1 MSYKYLLDFLR
12 ELKENNNREW
22 FNANRERYDL
32 SLNFFRHEVKRLIEV
47 ISEYDSDI
55 AYLKPESCI
64 FRIYRDVRFSP
75 DKSPY
80 KTHFGAYIAKNGGRK
95 SEYAGYYFHIDA
107 VDSVLSGG
115 VYAPQKEVLR
125 HIRAEIDANFD
136 ELNKITNSKDFKK
149 YFGKIDPLT
158 EPLKKLPM
166 GFSSDSPAAEILKYK
181 HFVLSSPVD
190 DKMMNRPD
198 FIDYVAK
205 VFRTMKLYNDFF
217 NEIIH
222 EALFGRL

>member
-1 MSYKYLLDFLR
+1 MNYKFLLDFLR
-12 ELKENNNREW
+12 ELKANNNREW

-32 SLNFFRHEVKRLIEV
+32 SLDFFRHEVKRLIDA
-47 ISEYDSDI
+47 ISLYDSDI
-55 AYLKPESCI
+55 SYLKPENCI

-125 HIRAEIDANFD
+125 RIRAEIDANFD
-136 ELNKITNSKDFKK
+136 ELREITSSTDFKK
-149 YFGKIDPLT
+149 YFGRIEPFT
-158 EPLKKLPM
+158 EPLKKLPL
-166 GFSSDSPAAEILKYK
+166 GFSPDSPAAELLKYK
-181 HFVLSSPVD
+181 HFVLSSPID
-190 DKMMNRPD
+190 EKAMARPD
-198 FIDYVAK
+198 FIDYAAK
-205 VFRTMKLYNDFF
+205 VFRTMKRYNDFF
-217 NEIIH
+217 NEIID
-222 EALFGRL
+222 EVL